1 MMGSY
6 QAGYVAA
13 WAVAVVGVI
22 AGVLAGIGYTGA
34 HPAWLTPDISATA
47 GIVAAIC
54 VGLAAL
60 LPQLGRTPAARAASY
75 LKAAA
80 GELPPDL
87 AEKHVVETT

>member
-1 MMGSY
+1 MGSY
-6 QAGYVAA
+6 QLAYVAA
-13 WAVAVVGVI
+13 WAVAVVGIV

-34 HPAWLTPDISATA
+34 HPSWLTPDISATA
-47 GIVAAIC
+47 AIVSAIS

-60 LPQLGRTPAARAASY
+60 LPQLTRTPAARLASY

-87 AEKHVVETT
+87 AEKHVVENT